1 MASLYRYPWGMASAS
16 ATSSILSRHWLR
28 RALVAMAAVIAVGAA
43 AFAVSWSVL
52 SRDADSFLT
61 LFALRVPKTI
71 TKVLDQNGNVI
82 GIFAEEH
89 RVVIPYGDIP
99 KAFVNAVVATEDAD
113 FWGHSGVSGRGIA
126 RAGWNFVASFGR
138 RREGGSTLTMQL
150 IRTVTA
156 KRQKRLDRKLK
167 EIILARKLEKA
178 YSKKQIMEMYA
189 NEVWFGGTRYGIEVA
204 AQFYF
209 GKSAPQLNVE
219 ECILLAGIIN
229 NPAYYNPYSND
240 PAIRRLVRSRRDHVV
255 IRMAKEGYL
264 KPQEASLLLER
275 PIRLARENAHEEAV
289 APYAVEEVRKYLY
302 EKYGREQVLNG
313 GLEVTTT
320 LDSFWQES
328 ANDAVRAGVKAV
340 DRRRGFRKEGV
351 QFVTDPETTQL
362 NGWKRYL
369 EPGDG
374 VRGVILGW
382 KGGKAQVRIGKVT
395 LEVPDTAFAWAG
407 KDLQK
412 LLPRGAAPLF
422 TVKTAEDGTPKTL
435 ELDQDPS
442 VEGSL
447 LAVDPKTGEIR
458 AMVGGYDFNRSKF
471 NRTTQALRQV
481 GSTMKAFVY
490 GAAFTA
496 GKTPAT
502 MVQDVPTRFL
512 DTVDFLT
519 VTNPDGTSEFK
530 PLRSNV
536 KPYEPK
542 NYERDFWGPIPIW
555 EALRDSRNVPAVR
568 TLDDVGVLNVID
580 FARKC
585 GITGT
590 IPPYPSMAL
599 GSADLTLKEMVRGYA
614 TIANGGLQS
623 PAPFL
628 IKKVVDRNGRVL
640 ESHGG
645 SATEQVLDPQSTFQ
659 LIQCLQGV
667 ATSGTG
673 ARSNEVGWPVAGKT
687 GTTDDHTDGW
697 FIGFSTRVVC
707 GVWVGL
713 DEKKTIFR
721 GADGAKVALPIWIDF
736 MKAALPT
743 TPREEFQAPEGMEWA
758 DVDRYTGLLATSAT
772 SDRVLH
778 LAFKPGTAPRSGSD
792 AEAIQKVREARDK
805 ANGQPTEVRIW
816 GRPKPVEEPKPVDL
830 GASDPNA

>member
-1 MASLYRYPWGMASAS
+1 M
-16 ATSSILSRHWLR
+16 
-28 RALVAMAAVIAVGAA
+28 GAA
-43 AFAVSWSVL
+43 GAVALAVAWSVM

-71 TKVLDQNGNVI
+71 TKVLDQNGNVL

-99 KAFVNAVVATEDAD
+99 KSFINALVATEDTD
-113 FWGHSGVSGRGIA
+113 FWNHGGVSARGIA
-126 RAGWNFVASFGR
+126 RSGWNFITSLGR
-138 RREGGSTLTMQL
+138 RREGASTLTMQL

-189 NEVWFGGTRYGIEVA
+189 NEVYFGGGRYGIEA
-204 AQFYF
+204 AAEFYF
-209 GKSAPQLNVE
+209 GKSAPQLLTE
-219 ECILLAGIIN
+219 ECAVLAGLVQ
-229 NPAYYNPYSND
+229 NPNWYNPYNPD
-240 PAIRRLVRSRRDHVV
+240 PKARAAAKARRNHVL
-255 IRMAKEGYL
+255 IRMVKEGYL
-264 KPQEASLLLER
+264 PAREASLIIER
-275 PIRLARENAHEEAV
+275 PIRLARENAQEESV
-289 APYAVEEVRKYLY
+289 APYVVEEVRKYLY
-302 EKYGREQVLNG
+302 EKYGREQTLNG

-320 LDSFWQES
+320 VNTLWQEA

-340 DRRRGFRKEGV
+340 DHRRGFRKDAV
-351 QFVTDPETTQL
+351 QFVNDPETTQL
-362 NGWKRYL
+362 AGWRHYF
-369 EPGDG
+369 EAGDS

-382 KGGKAQVRIGKVT
+382 KGGKATVRIGKAT
-395 LEVPDTAFAWAG
+395 LEVPEAAFAWAG
-407 KDLQK
+407 SSVQK

-422 TVKTAEDGTPKTL
+422 AIKTADDGTPKTL
-435 ELDQDPS
+435 ELDQEPS
-442 VEGSL
+442 VEGAL
-447 LAVDPKTGEIR
+447 MAVDPRSGEIR
-458 AMVGGYDFNRSKF
+458 AMVGGFDFNRSKF
-471 NRTTQALRQV
+471 NRATQAQRQV

-496 GKTPAT
+496 GMTPAT

-512 DTVDFLT
+512 DSVDFLT
-519 VTNPDGTSEFK
+519 ITKPDGSTDYK
-530 PLRSNV
+530 PLRSTV

-568 TLDDVGVLNVID
+568 TLEATGVMNVID

-585 GITGT
+585 GLTSSL
-590 IPPYPSMAL
+590 PPYPSMAL

-614 TIANGGLQS
+614 TIANGGLQA
-623 PAPFL
+623 PVPFL
-628 IKKVVDRNGRVL
+628 IKKVVDRNGKVL
-640 ESHGG
+640 ENHGAQ
-645 SATEQVLDPQSTFQ
+645 ATEQVLDPQVTFQ

-673 ARSNEVGWPVAGKT
+673 AQSNVLEWPVAGKT
-687 GTTDDHTDGW
+687 GTTDEHTDGW
-697 FIGFSTRVVC
+697 FMGFSTRIVC

-736 MKAALPT
+736 MRVALPT
-743 TPREEFQAPEGMEWA
+743 TEREEFKAPDGMEWA
-758 DVDRYTGLLATSAT
+758 DIDRYTGLLATSAT
-772 SDRVLH
+772 TDKVLH
-778 LAFKPGTAPRSGSD
+778 LAFRPGTMPKSGSD
-792 AEAIQKVREARDK
+792 AETIQKVKEARDK
-805 ANGQPTEVRIW
+805 AATQPVDTILW
-816 GRPKPVEEPKPVDL
+816 GRPQQVEETKPVDL
-830 GASDPNA
+830 NATDPNQ

>member
-1 MASLYRYPWGMASAS
+1 MASKTASS
-16 ATSSILSRHWLR
+16 PTRSWFRRSWFR
-28 RALVAMAAVIAVGAA
+28 RAAWGLLALVVLGGATL
-43 AFAVSWSVL
+43 AVSWSVL

-61 LFALRVPKTI
+61 LFAMRVPKTI

-99 KAFVNAVVATEDAD
+99 KAYINGLVATEDAD
-113 FWGHSGVSGRGIA
+113 FWEHGGVSAWGALRSVK
-126 RAGWNFVASFGR
+126 NLVTSFGR
-138 RREGGSTLTMQL
+138 RREGFSTLTMQL

-167 EIILARKLEKA
+167 EIILARKIEKA
-178 YSKKQIMEMYA
+178 YSKKQIIEMYA
-189 NEVWFGGTRYGIEVA
+189 NEVYFGGGRYGIEA
-204 AQFYF
+204 AAEFYF
-209 GKSAPQLNVE
+209 GKSAPQLNTE
-219 ECILLAGIIN
+219 ECAMLAGLVQ
-229 NPAYYNPYSND
+229 NPNWYNPYNPD
-240 PAIRRLVRSRRDHVV
+240 PKARAAAKARRNHVL
-255 IRMAKEGYL
+255 IRMVKEGYL
-264 KPQEASLLLER
+264 KAAEASLLVEK
-275 PIRLARENAHEEAV
+275 PIRLARENAQEEAV
-289 APYAVEEVRKYLY
+289 APYVVEEVRKYLY

-320 LDSFWQES
+320 VDSYWQEA
-328 ANDAVRAGVKAV
+328 ANEAVRNGVKAV
-340 DRRRGFRKEGV
+340 DRRRGFRKDAV
-351 QFVTDPETTQL
+351 QFVSDPETTQL
-362 NGWKRYL
+362 NGWKRYF
-369 EPGDG
+369 ETGDS

-382 KGGKAQVRIGKVT
+382 KGGKAQVRIGKVQ
-395 LEVPDTAFAWAG
+395 LDVPESAFGWAG
-407 KDLQK
+407 KDIQK

-422 TVKTAEDGTPKTL
+422 SVKTTDDGTPKTL

-442 VEGSL
+442 VEGAL
-447 LAVDPKTGEIR
+447 MAVDPRSGEIR

-471 NRTTQALRQV
+471 NRATQALRQV

-502 MVQDVPTRFL
+502 MVEDVPTRFL
-512 DTVDFLT
+512 DTVDYMT
-519 VTNPDGTSEFK
+519 VAHPDGTMDFK
-530 PLRSNV
+530 PLRAGV

-568 TLDDVGVLNVID
+568 TLEETGVLNVID

-585 GITGT
+585 GITGS

-599 GSADLTLKEMVRGYA
+599 GSGDFTLREMVRGYA
-614 TIANGGLQS
+614 TIANGGLQ
-623 PAPFL
+623 APVPFF
-628 IKKVVDRNGRVL
+628 IKKVADRNGRVL

-645 SATEQVLDPQSTFQ
+645 AATEQVLDPMSNYQ

-667 ATSGTG
+667 AYAGTG
-673 ARSNEVGWPVAGKT
+673 ARAGAELQWPIAGKT

-697 FIGFSTRVVC
+697 FIGFSTKVVC

-736 MKAALPT
+736 MKVALPT
-743 TPREEFQAPEGMEWA
+743 TGEKEEFKAPEGMEWA
-758 DVDRYTGLLATSAT
+758 DIDRYTGLLATSAT
-772 SDRVLH
+772 ADRVLH
-778 LAFKPGTAPRSGSD
+778 LAFKPGTVPKSGSD
-792 AEAIQKVREARDK
+792 AEAIQKVKEARDK
-805 ANGQPTEVRIW
+805 AAGQPVENKVW
-816 GRPKPVEEPKPVDL
+816 GRPKQVEEPKPVDL
-830 GASDPNA
+830 NATDPNA

>member
-1 MASLYRYPWGMASAS
+1 MASSA
-16 ATSSILSRHWLR
+16 APSRHWFR
-28 RALVAMAAVIAVGAA
+28 RVFWAFVALITVGAITL
-43 AFAVSWSVL
+43 AVSWSVM

-99 KAFVNAVVATEDAD
+99 KAFINALVATEDTE
-113 FWGHSGVSGRGIA
+113 FWEHSGISARGVA
-126 RAGWNFVASFGR
+126 RSGWNFVTSLGR
-138 RREGGSTLTMQL
+138 RREGASTLTMQL

-167 EIILARKLEKA
+167 EIILSRKLEKA

-189 NEVWFGGTRYGIEVA
+189 NEVYFGGGRYGIEA
-204 AQFYF
+204 AAEFYF
-209 GKSAPQLNVE
+209 GRSAPQLAPE
-219 ECILLAGIIN
+219 ECALLAGLVQ
-229 NPAYYNPYSND
+229 NPNWYNPYNPD
-240 PAIRRLVRSRRDHVV
+240 PKSRAAAKSRRNHVL
-255 IRMAKEGYL
+255 IRMAKEDYL
-264 KPQEASLLLER
+264 KPQEASLLIEK
-275 PIRLARENAHEEAV
+275 PIRLARENAREEAV
-289 APYAVEEVRKYLY
+289 APYVVEEVRKYLY

-320 LDSFWQES
+320 VDSYWQEA
-328 ANDAVRAGVKAV
+328 ANDAVRAGLKVV
-340 DRRRGFRKEGV
+340 DRRRGFRKEAV
-351 QFVTDPETTQL
+351 QFVTDPDTTQL
-362 NGWKRYL
+362 NGWKRYF
-369 EPGDG
+369 EVGDS

-382 KGGKAQVRIGKVT
+382 KAGKAQVRIGKT
-395 LEVPDTAFAWAG
+395 ALDVPEGAFAWAG
-407 KDLQK
+407 KDIQK
-412 LLPRGAAPLF
+412 LLPRGAVPLF
-422 TVKTAEDGTPKTL
+422 TVKTSDDGTPKTL
-435 ELDQDPS
+435 ELDQDPQ
-442 VEGSL
+442 VEGAL
-447 LAVDPKTGEIR
+447 MAVDPKSGEIR

-471 NRTTQALRQV
+471 NRATQALRQV
-481 GSTMKAFVY
+481 GSTMKAYVY
-490 GAAFTA
+490 GAAFTG

-502 MVQDVPTRFL
+502 LVQDVPTRFL
-512 DTVDFLT
+512 DTVDFMT
-519 VTNPDGTSEFK
+519 VTLPDGSSDFK
-530 PLRSNV
+530 PLRANV

-568 TLDDVGVLNVID
+568 TLEETGVMNVID

-585 GITGT
+585 GLTGS

-623 PAPFL
+623 PAPFF
-628 IKKVVDRNGRVL
+628 IKKVADRNGRVL

-645 SATEQVLDPQSTFQ
+645 VATEQVLDPQSTFQ
-659 LIQCLQGV
+659 VIQCLQGV

-673 ARSNEVGWPVAGKT
+673 ARSNELEWPVAGKT

-697 FIGFSTRVVC
+697 FIGFSTRIVC

-713 DEKKTIFR
+713 DEKKTIFK

-743 TPREEFQAPEGMEWA
+743 TEREEFKAPEGMEWA
-758 DVDRYTGLLATSAT
+758 DIDRYTGLLATSAT
-772 SDRVLH
+772 SDKVLH
-778 LAFKPGTAPRSGSD
+778 LAFKPGTVPKSGSD
-792 AEAIQKVREARDK
+792 AEAIRMVKEARDK
-805 ANGQPTEVRIW
+805 ANAQPVENRVW
-816 GRPKPVEEPKPVDL
+816 GRPQQVEEAKPVDL
-830 GASDPNA
+830 NASDPNA

>member
-1 MASLYRYPWGMASAS
+1 MAQSP
-16 ATSSILSRHWLR
+16 SSSRHWFQRIVWAFL
-28 RALVAMAAVIAVGAA
+28 ALLAVGGLTL
-43 AFAVSWSVL
+43 AVTWSVM

-99 KAFVNAVVATEDAD
+99 KAFVNALVATEDAD
-113 FWGHSGVSGRGIA
+113 FWEHGGVSVRGLA
-126 RAGWNFVASFGR
+126 RSGWNFVSSFGR
-138 RREGGSTLTMQL
+138 RREGASTLTMQL

-189 NEVWFGGTRYGIEVA
+189 NEVYFGGGRYGIEA
-204 AQFYF
+204 AAEFYF
-209 GKSAPQLNVE
+209 GKSAPQLAPE
-219 ECILLAGIIN
+219 ECALLAGLVQ
-229 NPAYYNPYSND
+229 NPNWYNPYNPD
-240 PAIRRLVRSRRDHVV
+240 PKSRPAAKSRRNHVLL
-255 IRMAKEGYL
+255 RMVKEDYL
-264 KPQEASLLLER
+264 KPQEASLLIEK
-275 PIRLARENAHEEAV
+275 PIRLARENAREEAV
-289 APYAVEEVRKYLY
+289 APYVVEEVRKYLY

-320 LDSFWQES
+320 VDSYWQEA
-328 ANDAVRAGVKAV
+328 ANDAVRAGVRAV
-340 DRRRGFRKEGV
+340 DRRRGFRKEAL

-362 NGWKRYL
+362 NGWKRYF
-369 EPGDG
+369 EIGDN
-374 VRGVILGW
+374 VHGVILGW
-382 KGGKAQVRIGKVT
+382 KAGKAQVRIGKT
-395 LEVPDTAFAWAG
+395 QLNVPESAFAWAG
-407 KDLQK
+407 KGIQK

-422 TVKTAEDGTPKTL
+422 TVKAADDGTPKAL
-435 ELDQDPS
+435 ELDQDPQ
-442 VEGSL
+442 VEGAL
-447 LAVDPKTGEIR
+447 MAVDPKTGEIR

-481 GSTMKAFVY
+481 GSTMKAYVY

-496 GKTPAT
+496 GKTPAS

-519 VTNPDGTSEFK
+519 VTNPDGTTDFR

-568 TLDDVGVLNVID
+568 TLEETGVMNVID

-585 GITGT
+585 GLTGS

-623 PAPFL
+623 PMPFF
-628 IKKVVDRNGRVL
+628 IKKVADRNGKIL
-640 ESHGG
+640 ESHSGA
-645 SATEQVLDPQSTFQ
+645 ATEQVLDAQSTYQ
-659 LIQCLQGV
+659 VIQCLQGV
-667 ATSGTG
+667 ANSGTG
-673 ARSNEVGWPVAGKT
+673 AHSNVLEWPVAGKT

-697 FIGFSTRVVC
+697 FIGFSTRIVC

-736 MKAALPT
+736 MRAALPT
-743 TPREEFQAPEGMEWA
+743 TGEKEDFKAPDGMEWA
-758 DVDRYTGLLATSAT
+758 DIDRYTGLLATSAT
-772 SDRVLH
+772 IDRVLH
-778 LAFKPGTAPRSGSD
+778 LAFKPGTVPKSGSD
-792 AEAIQKVREARDK
+792 GEAIQKVREARDK
-805 ANGQPTEVRIW
+805 ANAQPVENRVW
-816 GRPKPVEEPKPVDL
+816 GRPKVVEEPKPVDL
-830 GASDPNA
+830 SGTDPNG

>member
-1 MASLYRYPWGMASAS
+1 MASKQASPSSS
-16 ATSSILSRHWLR
+16 ARRWVR
-28 RALVAMAAVIAVGAA
+28 RALWAVLALIAVGAA
-43 AFAVSWSVL
+43 TLAVSWSVL
-52 SRDADSFLT
+52 SRDADGFLT

-113 FWGHSGVSGRGIA
+113 FWGHSGISARGFA
-126 RAGWNFVASFGR
+126 RAGVNFVTSFGR
-138 RREGGSTLTMQL
+138 RREGASTLTMQL

-189 NEVWFGGTRYGIEVA
+189 NEVYFGGGRYGIEA
-204 AQFYF
+204 AAEFYF
-209 GKSAPQLNVE
+209 GKSAPQLAPE
-219 ECILLAGIIN
+219 ECALLAGLVQ
-229 NPAYYNPYSND
+229 NPNWYNPYNPD
-240 PAIRRLVRSRRDHVV
+240 PKARAAAKSRRNHVLL
-255 IRMAKEGYL
+255 RMVKEGYL
-264 KPQEASLLLER
+264 KAQEAGQLIEK
-275 PIRLARENAHEEAV
+275 PIRLARENAREEAV

-320 LDSFWQES
+320 LDSFWQEA
-328 ANDAVRAGVKAV
+328 ANEAVRAGLRAV
-340 DRRRGFRKEGV
+340 DRRRGFRKDAV
-351 QFVTDPETTQL
+351 QFVADPDTTQL
-362 NGWKRYL
+362 NGWRRYF
-369 EPGDG
+369 EAGDG

-382 KGGKAQVRIGKVT
+382 KAGKAQVRVGKAV
-395 LEVPDTAFAWAG
+395 LEVPESAFAWAG
-407 KDLQK
+407 KDVQK

-422 TVKTAEDGTPKTL
+422 MVKATDDGTPKTL
-435 ELDQDPS
+435 ELDQEPQ

-471 NRTTQALRQV
+471 NRATQALRQV

-490 GAAFTA
+490 GAAFTG
-496 GKTPAT
+496 GKSPAT

-519 VTNPDGTSEFK
+519 VTHPDGTSEYK
-530 PLRSNV
+530 PLRGGV

-568 TLDDVGVLNVID
+568 TLEETGVVNVID

-585 GITGT
+585 GVTGF

-614 TIANGGLQS
+614 TLANGGLQS
-623 PAPFL
+623 PPPFL

-640 ESHGG
+640 ETHGG
-645 SATEQVLDPQSTFQ
+645 AATEQVLDPMSTFQ

-673 ARSNEVGWPVAGKT
+673 ARSNELGWPVAGKT

-697 FIGFSTRVVC
+697 FLGFSTRVVC

-713 DEKKTIFR
+713 DEKKTIYR
-721 GADGAKVALPIWIDF
+721 GADGAKLALPIWVDF
-736 MKAALPT
+736 MKVALPT
-743 TPREEFQAPEGMEWA
+743 TVREEFQAPEGMEWA
-758 DVDRYTGLLATSAT
+758 DIDRYTGLLATSAT
-772 SDRVLH
+772 ADKVLR
-778 LAFKPGTAPRSGSD
+778 LAFKPGTVPKSGSD
-792 AEAIQKVREARDK
+792 AEAIKQVKEARDK
-805 ANGQPTEVRIW
+805 AGALPVENRVW
-816 GRPKPVEEPKPVDL
+816 GRPKQVEEPKPLDL
-830 GASDPNA
+830 NASDPNA

>member
-1 MASLYRYPWGMASAS
+1 MASKL
-16 ATSSILSRHWLR
+16 TSPSSPLR
-28 RALVAMAAVIAVGAA
+28 RWTWRALWGFVALLAAGAIAL
-43 AFAVSWSVL
+43 AVSWSVM

-71 TKVLDQNGNVI
+71 TKVLDQNGNVL

-99 KAFVNAVVATEDAD
+99 KAFVNALVATEDTD
-113 FWGHSGVSGRGIA
+113 FWEHRGISMRGFARSGV
-126 RAGWNFVASFGR
+126 NFVTSFGR

-189 NEVWFGGTRYGIEVA
+189 NEVYFGGGRYGIEA
-204 AQFYF
+204 AAEFYF
-209 GKSAPQLNVE
+209 GKSAPQLAPE
-219 ECILLAGIIN
+219 ECALLAGLVQ
-229 NPAYYNPYSND
+229 NPNWYNPYNPD
-240 PAIRRLVRSRRDHVV
+240 PRARAAAKSRRNHVLVRMV
-255 IRMAKEGYL
+255 KEDYL
-264 KPQEASLLLER
+264 KAAEANLLIEK
-275 PIRLARENAHEEAV
+275 PIRLARENAREEAI
-289 APYAVEEVRKYLY
+289 APYVVEEVRKYLY
-302 EKYGREQVLNG
+302 EKYGRDQVLNG

-320 LDSFWQES
+320 VNSFWQET
-328 ANDAVRAGVKAV
+328 ANEAVRNGLKVV
-340 DRRRGFRKEGV
+340 DRRRGFRKEAV
-351 QFVTDPETTQL
+351 QFVTDPESTQL
-362 NGWKRYL
+362 NGWKRYF
-369 EPGDG
+369 EPGDS
-374 VRGVILGW
+374 VCGVILGW
-382 KGGKAQVRIGKVT
+382 KEGKAQVRIGKA
-395 LEVPDTAFAWAG
+395 LLDVPASAFAWAG
-407 KDLQK
+407 KDIQK

-422 TVKTAEDGTPKTL
+422 TVKTTSEGAPKTL
-435 ELDQDPS
+435 ELDQEPQ
-442 VEGSL
+442 VEGAL
-447 LAVDPKTGEIR
+447 MAVDPMSGEIR

-490 GAAFTA
+490 GAAFTV

-502 MVQDVPTRFL
+502 MVHDVPTRFL
-512 DTVDFLT
+512 DTVDFMT
-519 VTNPDGTSEFK
+519 ITNSDGSSEFT
-530 PLRSNV
+530 PLRRGA
-536 KPYEPK
+536 KAYEPK

-568 TLDDVGVLNVID
+568 TLEETGVMNVID

-585 GITGT
+585 GVTGS

-599 GSADLTLKEMVRGYA
+599 GSADLTMKDMVRGYA

-623 PAPFL
+623 PAPFF
-628 IKKVVDRNGRVL
+628 IKKVTDRHGRVL
-640 ESHGG
+640 EIHSGA
-645 SATEQVLDPQSTFQ
+645 ATEQVLDPMSTFQ

-667 ATSGTG
+667 ANSGTG
-673 ARSNEVGWPVAGKT
+673 AKSNELEWPVAGKT
-687 GTTDDHTDGW
+687 GTTDEHTDGW
-697 FIGFSTRVVC
+697 FIGFSTRIVC

-743 TPREEFQAPEGMEWA
+743 TGEKEDFKAPEGMEWA
-758 DVDRYTGLLATSAT
+758 DIDRFTGLLATSAT

-778 LAFKPGTAPRSGSD
+778 LAFKPGTVPKSGSD
-792 AEAIQKVREARDK
+792 AESIQKVKEARDK
-805 ANGQPTEVRIW
+805 ANSQPVENRGW
-816 GRPKPVEEPKPVDL
+816 GRPQQVEEPKPVDL
-830 GASDPNA
+830 NASDPNA

>member
-1 MASLYRYPWGMASAS
+1 MASDPAS
-16 ATSSILSRHWLR
+16 SSSPSRRWLR
-28 RALVAMAAVIAVGAA
+28 RTVWTLLILAATSATAL
-43 AFAVSWSVL
+43 AVSWSVM

-71 TKVLDQNGNVI
+71 TKVLDQNGNVL

-99 KAFVNAVVATEDAD
+99 KAFVNALVATEDAD
-113 FWGHSGVSGRGIA
+113 FWGHGGVSARGLA
-126 RAGWNFVASFGR
+126 RSGWNFISSFGK

-189 NEVWFGGTRYGIEVA
+189 NEVYFGGGRYGIEA
-204 AQFYF
+204 AAEFYF

-219 ECILLAGIIN
+219 ECALLAGLVQ
-229 NPAYYNPYSND
+229 NPNWYNPYNPD
-240 PAIRRLVRSRRDHVV
+240 PKARAAAKVRRNHVL
-255 IRMAKEGYL
+255 IRMVKEGYL
-264 KPQEASLLLER
+264 GAPEASLLIEK

-289 APYAVEEVRKYLY
+289 APYVVEEVRKYLY

-320 LDSFWQES
+320 VDSLWQES
-328 ANDAVRAGVKAV
+328 ANEAVRVGLKAV
-340 DRRRGFRKEGV
+340 DRRRGFRKEAV
-351 QFVTDPETTQL
+351 QFVTDPDTVQL
-362 NGWKRYL
+362 PGWKRYF
-369 EPGDG
+369 EVGDG
-374 VRGVILGW
+374 IRGVILGW
-382 KGGKAQVRIGKVT
+382 KGGKAQVRVGKAT
-395 LEVPDTAFAWAG
+395 LEVPESAFAWAG
-407 KDLQK
+407 RDLPK
-412 LLPRGAAPLF
+412 LLPRGASPLF
-422 TVKTAEDGTPKTL
+422 LVKSTDDGTPKTL
-435 ELDQDPS
+435 ELDQEPQ
-442 VEGSL
+442 VEGAL
-447 LAVDPKTGEIR
+447 MALDPKTGEIR

-471 NRTTQALRQV
+471 NRATQALRQV
-481 GSTMKAFVY
+481 GSTMKAYVY
-490 GAAFTA
+490 GAAFTGG

-502 MVQDVPTRFL
+502 LVNDVPSRFL

-519 VTNPDGTSEFK
+519 VNHPDGTSEFK
-530 PLRSNV
+530 PLRPGV

-542 NYERDFWGPIPIW
+542 NYERDFWGPIPVW

-568 TLDDVGVLNVID
+568 TLEETGVMNVID

-585 GITGT
+585 GVTGS

-614 TIANGGLQS
+614 TIANGGLQA
-623 PAPFL
+623 PAPFF
-628 IKKVVDRNGRVL
+628 IKKVVDRHGRVL
-640 ESHGG
+640 ESHSGL
-645 SATEQVLDPQSTFQ
+645 ANDQVLDPQSTYQ

-673 ARSNEVGWPVAGKT
+673 AKSNELEWPVAGKT

-697 FIGFSTRVVC
+697 FVGFSTRIVC

-713 DEKKTIFR
+713 DEKKTIFK
-721 GADGAKVALPIWIDF
+721 GADGAKVALPIWVDF
-736 MKAALPT
+736 MKAALPS
-743 TPREEFQAPEGMEWA
+743 TPKEDFKAPEGMEWA
-758 DVDRYTGLLATSAT
+758 DIDRYTGLLATSAT
-772 SDRVLH
+772 TDRVLH
-778 LAFKPGTAPRSGSD
+778 LAFKPGTVPKSGSD
-792 AEAIQKVREARDK
+792 AEAIQKVKEARAK
-805 ANGQPTEVRIW
+805 AAGQPVENRVW
-816 GRPKPVEEPKPVDL
+816 GRPKQVEEPKPVDL
-830 GASDPNA
+830 NASDPNA